1 MNTGFIFYKS
11 FYDSIKNLDDDIQ
24 IEVFK
29 ALCEYYFNDNNIELS
44 PISNAIFMLM
54 KPNIDNALKR
64 YNASVEN
71 GKKGGRPPKEKNLEK
86 PNNNLDKTQQKPNDN
101 LYKENNKE
109 KENNNNIV
117 SGNQKN
123 EILQKCVANA
133 TAPTLNLIISYGN
146 ELGIDKDYCEKFFN
160 HYEGIGW
167 VNGNGIKIKNWKS
180 IFKSWIKKDNEKENK
195 KTSNLN
201 FL

>member
-11 FYDSIKNLDDDIQ
+11 FYDSIKNLDDNIQ

-44 PISNAIFMLM
+44 SIANAIFMLM

-86 PNNNLDKTQQKPNDN
+86 PNNNLDKTQQKSGDN

-123 EILQKCVANA
+123 EILQKCVASA

-195 KTSNLN
+195 KISNLN